1 MGTYGRGF
9 YILDD
14 VTPIRNFTT
23 EVQQSEAF
31 LFPLR
36 KALRFKQKIS
46 IHGERSSS
54 SGQNPVYGADI
65 NYYLKDSVRDSIKVL
80 VQDAGGNTIQEI
92 HPTNKR
98 GINRVYWDLGLQPYV
113 LPPLRTQPEDADW
126 VKLDTNGQR
135 AMVIYDL
142 DIGPGLPTTKVLPGI
157 YTVVLK
163 IGNKEWRQ
171 PVEVLKDPHT
181 IGSDDD
187 IRQQYVFG
195 TQLYSS
201 IQGCL
206 HMIDTLEILRG
217 RVLKVIDSTK
227 DGRRKKQLLAWEK
240 RLTGVEAL
248 LHNIQQTGARMD
260 IFRDPA
266 QLLERFLTISKES
279 INGGADYG
287 PTDQQK
293 EVYSLL
299 SGRLADTKAKYEA
312 ALKKYPA
319 PRRGGEL
326 PKEKLDIRSNKN

>member
-1 MGTYGRGF
+1 
-9 YILDD
+9 
-14 VTPIRNFTT
+14 
-23 EVQQSEAF
+23 
-31 LFPLR
+31 
-36 KALRFKQKIS
+36 
-46 IHGERSSS
+46 
-54 SGQNPVYGADI
+54 
-65 NYYLKDSVRDSIKVL
+65 
-80 VQDAGGNTIQEI
+80 
-92 HPTNKR
+92 
-98 GINRVYWDLGLQPYV
+98 
-113 LPPLRTQPEDADW
+113 
-126 VKLDTNGQR
+126 
-135 AMVIYDL
+135 
-142 DIGPGLPTTKVLPGI
+142 
-157 YTVVLK
+157 
-163 IGNKEWRQ
+163 
-171 PVEVLKDPHT
+171 
-181 IGSDDD
+181 
-187 IRQQYVFG
+187 
-195 TQLYSS
+195 
-201 IQGCL
+201 
-206 HMIDTLEILRG
+206 MIDTLEILRG